1 MTPLIRADN
10 LVVNRG
16 ERRVLAGVDFCCNG
30 GEFVALLGLNGAG
43 KSTLLE
49 TLAGVLRGYGGSC
62 LLQGSELREYSRRQ
76 LSQRLSFLP
85 QWQTPA
91 TGFTVRQIVSMGR
104 YPHSSG
110 WAESPDDR
118 RAIEEA
124 MDWCHCSPLAARR
137 FQTLSGGER
146 QRALLAA
153 AVAQRASILVLDEP
167 SAHADPPL
175 QASLF
180 ALLRERSEQGCL
192 CIAAV
197 HDLNLAVAFATRV
210 VLLHEGAIAYDGGV
224 DGFLASDAFGNVFG
238 PQITVRQDAAGQ
250 RFAAYARRGPA

>member
-1 MTPLIRADN
+1 MTPLIQAAG
-10 LVVNRG
+10 LAISRG
-16 ERRVLAGVDFCCNG
+16 ERRVLSRVDFSFNA

-49 TLAGVLRGYGGSC
+49 TLAGVLRGYGGTC
-62 LLQGSELREYSRRQ
+62 LLQGRELREYSRRQ

-85 QWQTPA
+85 QWQTPS

-110 WAESPDDR
+110 WAESPADR

-124 MDWCHCSPLAARR
+124 MEACQCSQLAARR

-146 QRALLAA
+146 QRSLLAA
-153 AVAQRASILVLDEP
+153 ALAQQTAILALDEP

-175 QASLF
+175 QATLF
-180 ALLRERSEQGCL
+180 ALLRKRSEQGCL

-197 HDLNLAVAFATRV
+197 HDLNLAVSFATRA
-210 VLLHEGAIAYDGGV
+210 VLLHEGSIAYDGGV
-224 DGFLASDAFGNVFG
+224 EGFLASPAFEQVFG
-238 PQITVRQDAAGQ
+238 PQIMVRQAVDGH
-250 RFAAYARRGPA
+250 RFATYAQRWPA